1 MACGGGCHPPALCW
15 AGDVLVEARRSSLW
29 RELPSESGG
38 DEAGTTACHNLGWA
52 RRTGPPAALQV
63 LSVLAN
69 QKEACMAFIVAVI
82 LFVVV
87 LGLLDGR
94 LLPWPD
100 PRSKED

>member
-1 MACGGGCHPPALCW
+1 M
-15 AGDVLVEARRSSLW
+15 
-29 RELPSESGG
+29 
-38 DEAGTTACHNLGWA
+38 
-52 RRTGPPAALQV
+52 
-63 LSVLAN
+63 LAN
-69 QKEACMAFIVAVI
+69 QKEAGMAFIVAVI